1 MDKTGRV
8 FGTVIR
14 VVVYVATLVA
24 LCMLTLSCIYDG
36 PYYRYIFGTI
46 RYYQLPFIFLFAVV
60 VLLIAWFVFKGRR
73 ALIRFLSLVL
83 LLVYACTLLCISE
96 VYLHNKTDMTKDE
109 IVMHYGYREEDF
121 VSDNDLKMK
130 YANVKEL
137 SPKAFK
143 KIDCIE
149 YIFLPDN
156 FEFGKAVI
164 VKNKPLIKDN
174 EINEFAWEK
183 ARADSC
189 HSTNIYILLHK
200 KSAPNTVK
208 VVRGDFVAFK
218 NELVNRIF
226 ARGDNSHYFQDFSS
240 MTLFYL
246 VAILIALSWL
256 ESKESFKEKVS
267 RTLDKVVEIFVGDE
281 E

>member
-14 VVVYVATLVA
+14 VVVYIATLVA
-24 LCMLTLSCIYDG
+24 LCMFTLSCMYDG

-46 RYYQLPFIFLFAVV
+46 RYYQLPFI
-60 VLLIAWFVFKGRR
+60 LLLAAALLLVAWFVFKGRR
-73 ALIRFLSLVL
+73 ALIRFLSLAM

-96 VYLHNKTDMTKDE
+96 IYLHNKTDMTEDE

-130 YANVKEL
+130 YADVKEI

-143 KIDCIE
+143 KIECIE

-174 EINEFAWEK
+174 EINELAFEK

-189 HSTNIYILLHK
+189 HSTNTYILLHK
-200 KSAPNTVK
+200 KGDPNAVK
-208 VVRGDFVAFK
+208 VVKGTFITFK
-218 NELVNRIF
+218 NNLVNRIF

-240 MTLFYL
+240 MTLFYI
-246 VAILIALSWL
+246 VVILIALCWL
-256 ESKESFKEKVS
+256 VSKDSFKEKVS
-267 RTLDKVVEIFVGDE
+267 RTLDKIVEIIVGDE